1 MLKKQDEMEQHQFN
15 VAAKWT
21 NLYFFIALLVYN
33 LYIKITTG
41 TYNVVWL
48 IMLVGLVIYWSIV
61 TYLKYSTRI
70 KD

>member
-1 MLKKQDEMEQHQFN
+1 MLKKQDEMEQHHFN

-41 TYNVVWL
+41 TFNVVWL
-48 IMLVGLVIYWSIV
+48 IMLVGLVIYWGIA

-70 KD
+70 KN